1 MKNAIWYK
9 DSWLMPNS
17 TALELF
23 KEWKKQTDPKSQK
36 DARKKFEDHVKDVS
50 NRYNILAG
58 CAVHT
63 LVK

>member
-17 TALELF
+17 NALELF

-36 DARKKFEDHVKDVS
+36 DARKKFEDHMKVVNENYKQMC
-50 NRYNILAG
+50 G
-58 CAVHT
+58 
-63 LVK
+63 

>member
-36 DARKKFEDHVKDVS
+36 DARKKFEDHMKVVNENYK
-50 NRYNILAG
+50 RMCG
-58 CAVHT
+58 
-63 LVK
+63 